1 MDLWHILGNDI
12 KEKIKPKY
20 DLEITSYTYLKDL
33 LINPELGKGF
43 FKIDRSSDFSL
54 LNDIHK
60 DAFQSETYRDKE
72 KVHNLGIL

>member
-12 KEKIKPKY
+12 KEKIKPQY

-43 FKIDRSSDFSL
+43 FKVDRSSDFSL
-54 LNDIHK
+54 L
-60 DAFQSETYRDKE
+60 T
-72 KVHNLGIL
+72 